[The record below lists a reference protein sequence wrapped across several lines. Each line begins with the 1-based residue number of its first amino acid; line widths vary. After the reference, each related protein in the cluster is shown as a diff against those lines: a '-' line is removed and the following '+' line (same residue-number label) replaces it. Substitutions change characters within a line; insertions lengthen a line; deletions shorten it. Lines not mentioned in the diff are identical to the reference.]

1 MKKTYKD
8 EVSKILQNRVYGD
21 VKFKKYLTQCIL
33 AYNQLEVD
41 ESIDYSDTKNNI
53 EFDSIDLTNNTHTHS
68 NTNKSINFKEG
79 DDVLIY
85 DNLSEILDLYLSDKL
100 LISTVT
106 TNLKSCIYKAGKI
119 YYSDEH
125 KDYFVKINGFNI
137 PCCACTKYTDT
148 PWK

>member
-8 EVSKILQNRVYGD
+8 EVSKILQNRVYQD

-53 EFDSIDLTNNTHTHS
+53 EFDSIDLTSNNHS
-68 NTNKSINFKEG
+68 TKNNNINFKEG
-79 DDVLIY
+79 DDILIY
-85 DNLSEILDLYLSDKL
+85 DNLSEILELYISDRL
-100 LISTVT
+100 LISTIT
-106 TNLKSCIYKAGKI
+106 TNLTNCIYKSGKI
-119 YYSDEH
+119 YFSDEH
-125 KDYFVKINGFNI
+125 KDYFVKINQFNI
-137 PCCACTKYTDT
+137 PCSACTKYTDT